1 MTALDRLQHHPDA
14 VNFIDCAAQAW
25 HAIRLCCQASFAA
38 SLCIQSHGNRQP
50 LSTVHVERR
59 SDQ

>member
-1 MTALDRLQHHPDA
+1 MSALETLPHRPDA

-25 HAIRLCCQASFAA
+25 HATRLGCQASFAA
-38 SLCIQSHGNRQP
+38 SPCIRSHGSSQP

-59 SDQ
+59 FDQ